1 MQAIKTE
8 IKQPNSSSLDELDR
22 FERLVS
28 QALFHDSIL
37 FKQFLYRWLHFEL
50 TPNQTSRILVACR
63 SFERS
68 KLKTPLRL
76 CRSVR
81 EIAFLQE
88 TSDAS
93 NHTAKV
99 ATLLGVVHYLGAGIQ
114 QDDRLAKHYFE
125 LAVSLHQKDACLFL
139 GIMAR
144 KGHGLEG
151 EKPNFSYAWDCFQRA
166 SVDNLNPEAQFQ
178 QADMFSKG
186 EISKNKLNDQ
196 RLSGF
201 LSIKALLQKGMLDA
215 ETLKID
221 LGVKRQID
229 AVRLIKVIENLESN
243 GVHHD
248 DESLK
253 NHVNASIK
261 KIKGTRIKYDSHSVF
276 LEGDPY
282 GLVAVARA
290 SVVNAEKNTE
300 FLITI
305 AQYFLR
311 AYLTCLRLRQ
321 EAECEVIKT
330 QFNEIMDNPAFKD
343 KKEYGFVLYCFGVA
357 VNAEFLKE
365 MSADQGFDTIVR
377 FYLLSD
383 HITSR
388 RSRMQ
393 WVLLL
398 LDGKIPELYTLAGK
412 AIERKKELRE
422 FLYHLGQ
429 LAIEAVDDCL
439 ELADQLEGKAKD
451 NLITEAKKCW
461 LFAEE
466 IRCELQAEDARVSEK
481 TEETDKLPP
490 FSSQNL
496 YKYTDRV
503 LESRLSLL
511 LVDKEAKSMSYHGFS
526 TALQFLMGSIEGGHI
541 LELSSSPHLALFS
554 CWIIQH
560 CHFFHTVQKKQ
571 CLSDYRLQE
580 IIFHLL
586 IYGAVPADARD
597 RIVQEK
603 IQALTQQWNRKSLKP
618 LSEKTLLSKVSNN
631 REDFLKSLQEYFDF
645 CRLIDFCRSPQLKQQ
660 LTYAEH
666 FEIFRGNRRFIATIR
681 DAIKE
686 YESYQNQ
693 PSSINFLS
701 STYGMDYEYQTELS
715 KAKELLKQCESN
727 VFNQIKITQAI
738 FEFLSKK
745 PSNVYSI
752 RFVDILVKLFSSRLN
767 YLLNF
772 KELSSEEARDR
783 FRNIFKAD
791 YLPSNII
798 RVSDFSL

>member
-1 MQAIKTE
+1 MQSIESEK
-8 IKQPNSSSLDELDR
+8 KQPNSSSLDELDR
-22 FERLVS
+22 FEKLVS
-28 QALFHDSIL
+28 NALFHDSLL
-37 FKQFLYRWLHFEL
+37 FKQLLYRWLHFEL
-50 TPNQTSRILVACR
+50 TPNQTSRILVVCR

-68 KLKTPLRL
+68 QLKTPLRF

-81 EIAFLQE
+81 DIVFLQK
-88 TSDAS
+88 TSNDSNHAS
-93 NHTAKV
+93 NV

-114 QDDRLAKHYFE
+114 QDDKLAKHYFE
-125 LAVSLHQKDACLFL
+125 LAVSLDQKDAWIFL

-151 EKPNFSYAWDCFQRA
+151 GKPHFSCAWDCFQRA

-186 EISKNKLNDQ
+186 EISKDKLNDQ

-201 LSIKALLQKGMLDA
+201 LSIKALLQKGML
-215 ETLKID
+215 EGEKLKIN

-253 NHVNASIK
+253 SHVNESIK
-261 KIKGTRIKYDSHSVF
+261 KIKRTPIKYDSHSVF

-282 GLVAVARA
+282 GLVAIARA
-290 SVVNAEKNTE
+290 SVVNAEKNSE
-300 FLITI
+300 ILSTI

-321 EAECEVIKT
+321 EAQCEVIKT
-330 QFNEIMDNPAFKD
+330 QFNEIMDNPAFKEN
-343 KKEYGFVLYCFGVA
+343 KEYGFILYCFGVA

-412 AIERKKELRE
+412 TIDRKKELRG
-422 FLYHLGQ
+422 FLYRLGE

-439 ELADQLEGKAKD
+439 ELADKLEGKAKD
-451 NLITEAKKCW
+451 DLIAEAKKCW
-461 LFAEE
+461 LFAEA
-466 IRCELQAEDARVSEK
+466 IRCELQAEDARVSE
-481 TEETDKLPP
+481 TVEESDKRIP

-496 YKYTDRV
+496 YKYIDHV

-511 LVDKEAKSMSYHGFS
+511 LVDKEAKSMSHHGFS

-541 LELSSSPHLALFS
+541 LDLSSSPHLALFS

-560 CHFFHTVQKKQ
+560 CHFFHAVQKKQ
-571 CLSDYRLQE
+571 CLSDYGLQE
-580 IIFHLL
+580 IIFYLL
-586 IYGAVPADARD
+586 IYSAVPAEARD

-603 IQALTQQWNRKSLKP
+603 IQALTQQWNRKSLSTLP
-618 LSEKTLLSKVSNN
+618 EKTLLSKVSNN
-631 REDFLKSLQEYFDF
+631 REDFLKRLQEYFDF
-645 CRLIDFCRSPQLKQQ
+645 CRLIDFSQSLQLKQQ
-660 LTYAEH
+660 LNNAEK
-666 FEIFRGNRRFIATIR
+666 FDIFRQNRRFIATIR

-701 STYGMDYEYQTELS
+701 STYGMDYEYQIELS

-752 RFVDILVKLFSSRLN
+752 RFVDILVKLFSSRFN
-767 YLLNF
+767 YSFNL
-772 KELSSEEARDR
+772 KELSSEEAQDR
-783 FRNIFKAD
+783 FRNAFKAEF
-791 YLPSNII
+791 LPSNII